1 MDYYRAFPPYMG
13 YQGYGQWAQP
23 GMIPEDRMLEDM
35 EYLQQMY
42 PTYARKYQST
52 INSFV
57 DRMDYDGSFIYDQYP
72 DKMSI
77 GRMVTGVMAVIK
89 ANEEKEN
96 AGAEDDDRSRDVS
109 EKTLTE
115 HAPWKEKEP
124 WIRELVTV
132 LMYYEILTRRKR
144 KNQQWQIGSMGNRYY
159 F

>member
-57 DRMDYDGSFIYDQYP
+57 DRMDYDGSFIYDLYP

-77 GRMVTGVMAVIK
+77 GRMVSGVMAVI
-89 ANEEKEN
+89 
-96 AGAEDDDRSRDVS
+96 
-109 EKTLTE
+109 
-115 HAPWKEKEP
+115 
-124 WIRELVTV
+124 
-132 LMYYEILTRRKR
+132 
-144 KNQQWQIGSMGNRYY
+144 
-159 F
+159 

>member
-77 GRMVTGVMAVIK
+77 GRMVSGVMAVIK
-89 ANEEKEN
+89 ANEEKDN
-96 AGAEDDDRSRDVS
+96 VHTEDDDRSRDVT

-115 HAPWKEKEP
+115 HASWREKEP

-144 KNQQWQIGSMGNRYY
+144 KNQQWQIGTMGNRYY